1 MKDHA
6 QLQRSHRR
14 KFLQRCDL
22 RFLYGKLQIFTG
34 GFDAHSYRVQ
44 RGNKQHSAAVQK
56 TMDEMERELD
66 TLTREARK
74 VIIIVSLY
82 SIHHAL
88 CYMIQLLD
96 VCVGTRCSN
105 KSYFL

>member
-34 GFDAHSYRVQ
+34 GFDAHSYR
-44 RGNKQHSAAVQK
+44 
-56 TMDEMERELD
+56 DRESV
-66 TLTREARK
+66 T
-74 VIIIVSLY
+74 
-82 SIHHAL
+82 
-88 CYMIQLLD
+88 
-96 VCVGTRCSN
+96 
-105 KSYFL
+105 

>member
-34 GFDAHSYRVQ
+34 GFDAHSYRAPP
-44 RGNKQHSAAVQK
+44 GAGQK
-56 TMDEMERELD
+56 SFHIHV
-66 TLTREARK
+66 TRQEFIFFKRK
-74 VIIIVSLY
+74 CNNQVSVRIEY
-82 SIHHAL
+82 
-88 CYMIQLLD
+88 QLLFMLQLQYRHLIPASVD
-96 VCVGTRCSN
+96 RTSAN
-105 KSYFL
+105 DWL